1 MQIIGITGGVGSGK
15 SQVLSFLGEKYNAVI
30 CQADQVA
37 WKLQEPGGVSYCK
50 IVEHFGTEILNEDKT
65 INRGKLGAIVFND
78 EKELQV
84 LNQITHPAVKAYIVD
99 WIEQEKKKGTELF
112 VIEAAL
118 LLEDNY
124 DKICDVIWYIYTR
137 EEVRRVRLKES
148 RNYSDEKID
157 SMIASQ
163 LPESY
168 FREHCQIVID
178 NSGDFE
184 DTCIHID
191 NVMNN

>member
-1 MQIIGITGGVGSGK
+1 M
-15 SQVLSFLGEKYNAVI
+15 
-30 CQADQVA
+30 
-37 WKLQEPGGVSYCK
+37 
-50 IVEHFGTEILNEDKT
+50 
-65 INRGKLGAIVFND
+65 
-78 EKELQV
+78 

>member
-37 WKLQEPGGVSYCK
+37 WKLQEPGEVSYCK